1 MRPRFRIVPDTDQA
15 PSVDRNRESA
25 SRNASAPE
33 MISVPLGQIL
43 EPLTEAI
50 RTNRTFLRD
59 FSNDEIRMSA
69 DLFDALTTFQ
79 RMQASA

>member
-1 MRPRFRIVPDTDQA
+1 
-15 PSVDRNRESA
+15 
-25 SRNASAPE
+25 
-33 MISVPLGQIL
+33 MISVPLGEIL

-69 DLFDALTTFQ
+69 DLFDALTTLQ

>member
-1 MRPRFRIVPDTDQA
+1 
-15 PSVDRNRESA
+15 
-25 SRNASAPE
+25 

>member
-1 MRPRFRIVPDTDQA
+1 MRPRFRIVPDTDQV
-15 PSVDRNRESA
+15 PSVDRNWESA
-25 SRNASAPE
+25 PRTASAPE

>member
-1 MRPRFRIVPDTDQA
+1 MRPRFRIVPDTDQS
-15 PSVDRNRESA
+15 PSVHRNWESA
-25 SRNASAPE
+25 PQTAAAHE

-59 FSNDEIRMSA
+59 FSGDEIRISA
-69 DLFDALTTFQ
+69 DLFDVLTTFQ
-79 RMQASA
+79 RMRAGA